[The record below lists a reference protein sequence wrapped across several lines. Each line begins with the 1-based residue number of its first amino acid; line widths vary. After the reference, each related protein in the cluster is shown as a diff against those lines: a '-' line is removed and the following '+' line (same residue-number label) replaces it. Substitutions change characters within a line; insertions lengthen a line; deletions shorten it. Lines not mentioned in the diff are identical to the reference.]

1 MVLELLIGISLVI
14 LVGGYI
20 WYTSLIGRR
29 NKALEALS
37 SIDVQLRKRHDLLP
51 NVLTIAKRFME
62 HEKQLLT
69 DLTALRAQLPNQ
81 LNPDNPSEFDKQLAV
96 EGALQGLMG
105 RFFAVAENYP
115 QLKSDQTMLNAQHTY
130 QEVEGHISAARRFY
144 NSAVTDLNNSVQI
157 WPGSMIAAMASV
169 SAMPYFELEDK
180 TATEP
185 VKAEDYLN

>member
-1 MVLELLIGISLVI
+1 MLLEFLIVLPLFLLV
-14 LVGGYI
+14 VGYI
-20 WYTSLIGRR
+20 WYMSLIGRR

-37 SIDVQLRKRHDLLP
+37 SVDVQLRKRHDLVP

-62 HEKQLLT
+62 HEKELLS
-69 DLTALRAQLPNQ
+69 DLTALRSRLPDQ
-81 LNPDNPSEFDKQLAV
+81 LNPKSESEFGEQLAI

-157 WPGSMIAAMASV
+157 WPGSMIAAMANV
-169 SAMPYFELEDK
+169 SAMPYFELDDK
-180 TATEP
+180 AATEP
-185 VKAEDYLN
+185 VKASDYLS